1 MPTTHE
7 RELAAAEKNAANL
20 GKDLSR
26 KESQIAGLKKDL
38 ATANQRT
45 DHYRSLCAELEE
57 KKTAALIDQVL
68 SSHGIRHHRLCG
80 TGVVG
85 LIRGEKPGPTILVR
99 ADKDGLPVLEENK
112 VSYKSKI
119 PGVMHA

>member
-1 MPTTHE
+1 MTLKNEIRKITPVVIRLRRKIHQHPE
-7 RELAAAEKNAANL
+7 R
-20 GKDLSR
+20 GF
-26 KESQIAGLKKDL
+26 
-38 ATANQRT
+38 
-45 DHYRSLCAELEE
+45 EE

-99 ADKDGLPVLEENK
+99 ADIDGLPVLEENK